1 MSSPIVQ
8 AIQQI
13 CDEKGISYDAVIETI
28 EAALAAAYR
37 KDFGNKNQN
46 IKVEFE
52 AETGGSRVFDVKT
65 VVSDEFVAQ
74 AIKEMEEKAAAAAA
88 AAEAGIELPP
98 EPVEPEIPRVAPGEI
113 VASGEPT
120 EEEKYNP
127 KLHLSLTEARAIK
140 PDAEIGET
148 LRIEL
153 EIPAAYGRMAAQT
166 AKQVITQRLREAE
179 RFKLFEEFKG
189 KEGEMLVGVVQRR
202 EGRVVLVD
210 LGRVTGVM
218 LPEDQMPTERYT
230 PGDRVKVFV
239 NAVAMTSKGP
249 EIRLTRT
256 HPEMVRK
263 LFALEIPEVASGA
276 VLIHAIAREPGSRT
290 KVAVSSTQE
299 NVDPIGSCIGQR
311 GARIQ
316 TVIAEMGG
324 EKVDIIEWHAD
335 PAVFIRNALSP
346 AQVAGV
352 ELDEETK
359 TARVL
364 VVREQ
369 LSLAIGRGGQNV
381 RLAAR
386 LTGWKINV
394 VEAEGAPAE
403 GEAPAETPAEA
414 PAEDAAASGS
424 AVSAD
429 VPAETPQE
437 PATEDAAAE

>member
-37 KDFGNKNQN
+37 KDFGQKNQN
-46 IKVEFE
+46 IKVQFE
-52 AETGGSRVFDVKT
+52 PEMGGSRVFDVKT
-65 VVSDEFVAQ
+65 VVSDEFVEKAL
-74 AIKEMEEKAAAAAA
+74 KEMEEKAAAAAA
-88 AAEAGIELPP
+88 ALAAGEPLPF
-98 EPVEPEIPRVAPGEI
+98 VEPELVKVPVGEV

-140 PDAEIGET
+140 PDVEIGESLT
-148 LRIEL
+148 IEL
-153 EIPAAYGRMAAQT
+153 EVPAAYGRMAAQT

-179 RFKLFEEFKG
+179 RFKLFEEYKG

-202 EGRVVLVD
+202 EGRMMLVD

-218 LPEDQMPTERYT
+218 LPEDQMPTERYN

-239 NAVAMTSKGP
+239 TAVAMTSKGP

-263 LFALEIPEVASGA
+263 LFMLEIPEVASGA

-311 GARIQ
+311 GSRIQ
-316 TVIAEMGG
+316 TVIAEIGG
-324 EKVDIIEWHAD
+324 EKIDIIEWNAD
-335 PAVFIRNALSP
+335 AAPFIKNALSP
-346 AQVAGV
+346 ARVEKV
-352 ELDEETK
+352 ELDEPTK
-359 TARVL
+359 TAKVL
-364 VVREQ
+364 VARDQ

-386 LTGWKINV
+386 LTAWKINI
-394 VEAEGAPAE
+394 VEAELPA
-403 GEAPAETPAEA
+403 GSEAELSSVETPATEEAATETPAAAELSSAAETPVLSDVEGPKAE
-414 PAEDAAASGS
+414 
-424 AVSAD
+424 
-429 VPAETPQE
+429 
-437 PATEDAAAE
+437 

>member
-37 KDFGNKNQN
+37 KDFGQKNQN
-46 IKVEFE
+46 IKVTFE
-52 AETGGSRVFDVKT
+52 PEMGGSRVFDVKT
-65 VVSDEFVAQ
+65 VVSDEFVEKAL
-74 AIKEMEEKAAAAAA
+74 KEMEEKAAAAAA
-88 AAEAGIELPP
+88 ALAAGEPLPL
-98 EPVEPEIPRVAPGEI
+98 VEPEMAKVPVGEV

-140 PDAEIGET
+140 PDAQIGDT
-148 LRIEL
+148 LTIEL
-153 EIPAAYGRMAAQT
+153 EVPAAYGRMAAQT

-202 EGRVVLVD
+202 EGRVMLVD

-218 LPEDQMPTERYT
+218 LSEDQMPTERYN

-239 NAVAMTSKGP
+239 TAVAMTSKGP

-263 LFALEIPEVASGA
+263 LFMLEIPEVASGA

-311 GARIQ
+311 GSRIQ
-316 TVIAEMGG
+316 TIISEIGG
-324 EKVDIIEWHAD
+324 EKIDIIEWNAD
-335 PAVFIRNALSP
+335 AAPFIKNALSP
-346 AQVAGV
+346 ARVERV
-352 ELDEETK
+352 ELDEPTK
-359 TARVL
+359 TAKVL
-364 VVREQ
+364 VARDQ

-394 VEAEGAPAE
+394 VEAEAPAAE
-403 GEAPAETPAEA
+403 EAVAEAPAAEA
-414 PAEDAAASGS
+414 PAEEA
-424 AVSAD
+424 
-429 VPAETPQE
+429 PKAE
-437 PATEDAAAE
+437 

>member
-37 KDFGNKNQN
+37 KDFGQKNQN
-46 IKVEFE
+46 VKVTFE
-52 AETGGSRVFDVKT
+52 AETGGSRVFDVKS
-65 VVSDEFVAQ
+65 VVSDEFVEKAL
-74 AIKEMEEKAAAAAA
+74 KEMEEKAAAAAA
-88 AAEAGIELPP
+88 LLAAGEPLPF
-98 EPVEPEIPRVAPGEI
+98 VEPEVPKVPVGDV
-113 VASGEPT
+113 VASGEP

-140 PDAEIGET
+140 PDAQIGDT
-148 LRIEL
+148 LTIEL
-153 EIPAAYGRMAAQT
+153 EVPAAYGRMAAQT

-189 KEGEMLVGVVQRR
+189 KEGEMLVGVIQRR
-202 EGRVVLVD
+202 EGRVTLVD

-218 LPEDQMPTERYT
+218 LPEDQMPTERYN
-230 PGDRVKVFV
+230 PGDRVKVYV

-263 LFALEIPEVASGA
+263 LFTMEIPEVASGA

-311 GARIQ
+311 GSRIQ
-316 TVIAEMGG
+316 TIISEIGG
-324 EKVDIIEWHAD
+324 EKIDIIEWNAD
-335 PAVFIRNALSP
+335 AAPFIKNALSP
-346 AQVAGV
+346 ARVEKV

-359 TARVL
+359 TAKVL
-364 VVREQ
+364 VARDQ

-394 VEAEGAPAE
+394 VEAEAPAAT
-403 GEAPAETPAEA
+403 EAPAAEEAAAEAPAEA
-414 PAEDAAASGS
+414 PADEA
-424 AVSAD
+424 
-429 VPAETPQE
+429 PK
-437 PATEDAAAE
+437 TE